1 MQGSNSLRI
10 QHAPKRCQM
19 GGARLIQTSERLC
32 RRGSGVKFAQIQT
45 MERCRR
51 VRQRRQRTPV
61 AQQDRNAGTRDHE
74 EGALLQVKVQRPCV
88 KRMRRRKSML
98 RRRCAQKRWKVG
110 GRGGRSGQKRVEGWC
125 VARTTRLA
133 RIQCT
138 PLGASQNSST
148 SSKHKQHNLNKKAAS
163 AAAVKTAAPAVVLG
177 LLGLRAL

>member
-1 MQGSNSLRI
+1 MD
-10 QHAPKRCQM
+10 
-19 GGARLIQTSERLC
+19 GARLIQTSERLC

-61 AQQDRNAGTRDHE
+61 AQQDRNAGARDHE

-125 VARTTRLA
+125 VARTTGLA
-133 RIQCT
+133 TIQCT

-148 SSKHKQHNLNKKAAS
+148 SSKHKQHNLNKKATS
-163 AAAVKTAAPAVVLG
+163 AAAVKTATRARPLFSLALPADTSTSNK
-177 LLGLRAL
+177 ANFS